1 MQSALFAILF
11 VVFAALT
18 AGFFRLQ
25 SPFVAGTMLGGALIA
40 AANAIVI
47 AIY

>member
-1 MQSALFAILF
+1 MQSAFFATF
-11 VVFAALT
+11 VVFFLAFT
-18 AGFFRLQ
+18 ASFFRLG

-40 AANAIVI
+40 AANAIVL